1 MHIIDRFN
9 KWLVGEYD
17 PIADKT
23 DLEKAQGEFREA
35 KEDLWNA
42 LLDAFTERVPGWLK
56 KTYGIQK

>member
-23 DLEKAQGEFREA
+23 DLEKAQDKFREA
-35 KEDLWNA
+35 KEKLWND
-42 LLDAFTERVPGWLK
+42 LLDDFAERLPRWLK
-56 KTYGIQK
+56 KIYGIQK